1 MSEQLFTVEQ
11 VAQTLNLH
19 VRTIR
24 NYVAAGKLKATRI
37 GKQYRIARSALEAFT
52 GGTDP
57 AADGRVVGVYGR
69 TDATC
74 VIQIEAI
81 SRDRADR
88 LTGALIGA
96 AKAPRA
102 SGALLN
108 VSAAYDE
115 ERDSLRVVIM
125 SGDLRATADLV
136 SMVDA
141 IIKH

>member
-1 MSEQLFTVEQ
+1 VPEQLFTVEQ
-11 VAQTLNLH
+11 VAQSLNLH

-37 GKQYRIARSALEAFT
+37 GKQYRIARGDLDAFT
-52 GGTDP
+52 GGP
-57 AADGRVVGVYGR
+57 SPSVEGRKVGVYGR

-74 VIQIEAI
+74 VVQIEAI
-81 SRDRADR
+81 TRDSADR
-88 LTGALIGA
+88 LSGALIGA

-102 SGALLN
+102 GGALMN

-141 IIKH
+141 LVRH

>member
-1 MSEQLFTVEQ
+1 MSEQLFTVDQ
-11 VAQTLNLH
+11 VAQSLNLH

-37 GKQYRIARSALEAFT
+37 GKQYRIARSDLDAFT
-52 GGTDP
+52 GGPGT
-57 AADGRVVGVYGR
+57 AIEGRKVGVFGR

-74 VIQIEAI
+74 VVQIEAI

-141 IIKH
+141 IIKQ

>member
-81 SRDRADR
+81 SRDSADR
-88 LTGALIGA
+88 LTGGLTGA
-96 AKAPRA
+96 AKAPR
-102 SGALLN
+102 SGDGLLN
-108 VSAAYDE
+108 VSTSYDE

>member
-1 MSEQLFTVEQ
+1 MSETLFTVEQ
-11 VAQTLNLH
+11 VAQSLNLH

-37 GKQYRIARSALEAFT
+37 GKQYRIARSDLDAFT
-52 GGTDP
+52 GGPSP
-57 AADGRVVGVYGR
+57 AVEGRKVGVFGR

-74 VIQIEAI
+74 VVQIEAI
-81 SRDRADR
+81 TRDSADR
-88 LTGALIGA
+88 LSGALIGA

-102 SGALLN
+102 SGALMN

-141 IIKH
+141 ILKH

>member
-11 VAQTLNLH
+11 VAQSLNLH

-37 GKQYRIARSALEAFT
+37 GKQYRIARGDLDAFT
-52 GGTDP
+52 GGP
-57 AADGRVVGVYGR
+57 SPSVEGRKVGVYGR

-74 VIQIEAI
+74 VVQIEAI
-81 SRDRADR
+81 TRDSADR
-88 LTGALIGA
+88 LSGALIGA

-102 SGALLN
+102 GGALMN

-141 IIKH
+141 LVRH